1 MLENFGMIIAVVK
14 MKIVVVSDS
23 HGRDE
28 ALEYVL
34 KQHPD
39 ADAYIHCGD
48 IEAEEGLFPSF
59 LTVRGNNDLF
69 CDYPDERVVPAGVHR
84 IFVVHSHQFIYSKR
98 SEKMAEAAK
107 ERGCDIVCYGH
118 THVANDETVDGVRL
132 INPGSLWRSRD
143 GRGPSYAILTIDGDD
158 IDVVFEF
165 LPQKQKQKKS
175 RFFW

>member
-1 MLENFGMIIAVVK
+1 

-23 HGRDE
+23 HGRDD

-34 KQHPD
+34 NQHPD

-48 IEAEEGLFPSF
+48 IEAEEGLFPN
-59 LTVRGNNDLF
+59 LITVRGNNDLF
-69 CDYPDERVVPAGVHR
+69 CNYPDERIVKAGVHR
-84 IFVVHSHQFIYSKR
+84 IFVVHSHQFVYSKR

-118 THVANDETVDGVRL
+118 THIAKDEVVDDIRL

-143 GRGPSYAILTIDGDD
+143 GKEPSYAILYLEDNN
-158 IDVVFEF
+158 IDVEFKF
-165 LPQKQKQKKS
+165 LPQKQKKS